1 MPTFRDDPK
10 LGCMVPMMKTDDIN
24 DQSITKDKIRDG
36 NVTTEKL
43 ADCAVSTDKLPDG
56 AVSTSKIASRSVTT
70 EKIAHNSVSRA
81 ELTPDV
87 RTSIDKKAD
96 AEQVNNSLYDLEK
109 KIGERFVIEGDVTN
123 LPDEE
128 DLTSVKESERD
139 VLKLADRSYTPEKFS
154 GKGYKILRRN
164 IKPVSIAVTK
174 IQIESAPSADGTLSF
189 TINGKETQVA
199 VSTTTDNTTALVAKK
214 VTSALQESMT
224 EYEVS
229 AEASLINLTRKSAG
243 SVTPSI
249 FSASTTGVICTVTD
263 STKREFRNIL
273 TAVMMNQPNTIYEI
287 RYDFDLDGETIEI
300 PASSEVIFKGGSITN
315 GTLVLKG
322 NIYAKK
328 ELTLK
333 NIKLKG
339 CLYIITDELIYIQN
353 CSFYTE
359 NEVFDKFS
367 ASIYVN
373 YNNANVVIENCTFLS
388 NRTVSNAI
396 IVNSD
401 INNLV
406 ITSCNISCY
415 LRAALYS
422 IYNIYNCKVQ
432 LNYIHDIGNLLDKN
446 LKLYVGAYGIRISN
460 TSSNDTY
467 PNCNIDILSNKFERI
482 YTYRNINNDNSECHA
497 ILLYA
502 NNVNISNNYI
512 KDILAGESEE
522 DINIFGGQAHEA
534 IYVKGENPVIT
545 YNRIING
552 TGHCNSDGS
561 ICHKHKNTT
570 SNISFNIIEQK
581 FGDGIY
587 CLADDV
593 NISYNTITIENNYSD
608 SDDLHIA
615 RLTAIRNISVDDRAM
630 CKGIISNNKIVL
642 KSRIT
647 NNMSF
652 AIYCN
657 STGRFIDIFNNYI
670 CSEDKCINPFRIDCY
685 KLDDKKEDNVIRI
698 FDNTYIGYH
707 TYIFSIYNIKNGSGY
722 KFIVKNNNIKLLDLN
737 KLPIIYNIDVPD
749 SSFQI
754 IGNEVIGFNNSYLL
768 VFMYSSVSIKN
779 LLVDGNYMD
788 LYIKYFVESNFLET
802 SQILFKNN
810 ILANLEFLLHS
821 DKVNDLFFVNNF
833 VKNEDFILLRNTKSE
848 FTNIELGKV
857 VVKSNFPNFSIK
869 EEGTYTCK
877 ESFCD
882 IVKMKGKI
890 KDYRGVVVNNKKII
904 TRVDSRDF
912 DAFGVSEYMKRK
924 DSLQKIKEAQSKE
937 SLPVGYLAIN
947 TDSNMPIIY
956 IGDNNWLSVNGFSPE
971 YSQKG
976 SSDNKPQLSEHEEGF
991 EYYDTTIKKKILWN
1005 GTSWVNLDGTEL
1017 L

>member
-1 MPTFRDDPK
+1 MSTKQLYEKTSEGMKEVSPLVAIEDIYSKLSDTPLEALVSLYNHVKCEWKGSVADTRRTVPLFLRRSGLFITYNNGTKYVTEFFSAGTDQITTEGWVKDSNWTPVPDEDYISAGVKPGVGSIGYEQLNDNLKQLFREK
-10 LGCMVPMMKTDDIN
+10 V
-24 DQSITKDKIRDG
+24 
-36 NVTTEKL
+36 NVTNF
-43 ADCAVSTDKLPDG
+43 PD
-56 AVSTSKIASRSVTT
+56 
-70 EKIAHNSVSRA
+70 
-81 ELTPDV
+81 
-87 RTSIDKKAD
+87 
-96 AEQVNNSLYDLEK
+96 
-109 KIGERFVIEGDVTN
+109 
-123 LPDEE
+123 DE
-128 DLTSVKESERD
+128 DITSVD
-139 VLKLADRSYTPEKFS
+139 NMLKFKDREVNAANFQS
-154 GKGYKILRRN
+154 KGYVILRKNLRL
-164 IKPVSIAVTK
+164 V
-174 IQIESAPSADGTLSF
+174 
-189 TINGKETQVA
+189 NGIVK
-199 VSTTTDNTTALVAKK
+199 
-214 VTSALQESMT
+214 
-224 EYEVS
+224 
-229 AEASLINLTRKSAG
+229 
-243 SVTPSI
+243 
-249 FSASTTGVICTVTD
+249 
-263 STKREFRNIL
+263 NIL
-273 TAVMMNQPNTIYEI
+273 TQDMINKPNIIYEI

-300 PASSEVIFKGGSITN
+300 PASSEIIFKGGNITN
-315 GTLVLKG
+315 GTLALKG

-339 CLYIITDELIYIQN
+339 CLYINTDELVHIQN
-353 CSFYTE
+353 CSFYSE
-359 NEVFDKFS
+359 NDFFDKFS

-396 IVNSD
+396 VVNYD
-401 INNLV
+401 INSLV
-406 ITSCNISCY
+406 IISCDISCY

-432 LNYIHDIGNLLDKN
+432 LNYIHNIGNLLDKDQD
-446 LKLYVGAYGIRISN
+446 LYVGAYGIRIGN
-460 TSSNDTY
+460 TSNDDTY
-467 PNCNIDILSNKFERI
+467 PNCNIDILSNKFKRI
-482 YTYRNINNDNSECHA
+482 YTYRNLNNDKSECHA

-570 SNISFNIIEQK
+570 SNISYNIIEQK

-593 NISYNTITIENNYSD
+593 NISYNTITIVNNYSD
-608 SDDLHIA
+608 SDASHIA
-615 RLTAIRNISVDDRAM
+615 RLTAIRNISVDDRDM

-657 STGRFIDIFNNYI
+657 SRGRFVDIFNNYI

-685 KLDDKKEDNVIRI
+685 KLDNKNEDSVIRI
-698 FDNTYIGYH
+698 CDNTYIGYH
-707 TYIFSIYNIKNGSGY
+707 TYIFSIYNINDSSGY
-722 KFIVKNNNIKLLDLN
+722 KFIFKSNNIKLLDLN
-737 KLPIIYNIDVPD
+737 SLPIIYNIDVPD

-754 IGNEVIGFNNSYLL
+754 IGNEFIGFYNSYLL
-768 VFMYSSVSIKN
+768 VFIYSSVSIKN

-788 LYIKYFVESNFLET
+788 LYIKYFVESNFSET

-810 ILANLEFLLHS
+810 ILATLEFLLHS
-821 DKVNDLFFVNNF
+821 DKVNDLFFINNF
-833 VKNEDFILLRNTKSE
+833 IKNEEPILLRNLKSE
-848 FTNIELGKV
+848 FTNIELDKFV
-857 VVKSNFPNFSIK
+857 AKSNFPNFSIK
-869 EEGTYTCK
+869 TEGTYTCK

-882 IVKMKGKI
+882 IWKMKGKI
-890 KDYRGVVVNNKKII
+890 KNYNGAVFNNKKII
-904 TRVDSRDF
+904 TRVDNRDF

-924 DSLQKIKEAQSKE
+924 ASLQKIKEAQSNE
-937 SLPVGYLAIN
+937 SLPIGYLAVN
-947 TDSNMPIIY
+947 TDTNMPIIY
-956 IGDNNWLSVNGFSPE
+956 IGNNEWLSVNGFNPE

-976 SSDNKPQLSEHEEGF
+976 NSDSKPQLSKDEEGF
-991 EYYDTTIKKKILWN
+991 EFYDTTHKKKILWN
-1005 GTSWVNLDGTEL
+1005 GTSWVNLDGTVL
-1017 L
+1017 T

>member
-1 MPTFRDDPK
+1 MVK
-10 LGCMVPMMKTDDIN
+10 LGSTLESSRKDGRLANSDNIY
-24 DQSITKDKIRDG
+24 DKISG
-36 NVTTEKL
+36 KMQEEINQE
-43 ADCAVSTDKLPDG
+43 VSALSP
-56 AVSTSKIASRSVTT
+56 V
-70 EKIAHNSVSRA
+70 
-81 ELTPDV
+81 
-87 RTSIDKKAD
+87 
-96 AEQVNNSLYDLEK
+96 
-109 KIGERFVIEGDVTN
+109 
-123 LPDEE
+123 DEE
-128 DLTSVKESERD
+128 DLTRLIDNDGRSVTKF
-139 VLKLADRSYTPEKFS
+139 ADRSYSPQNFS
-154 GKGYKILRRN
+154 GKGYKILRKN
-164 IKPVSIAVTK
+164 IKPVSLAITEIVVSSVPT
-174 IQIESAPSADGTLSF
+174 SDGYLTF
-189 TINGKETQVA
+189 IINGVESHVDVVA
-199 VSTTTDNTTALVAKK
+199 STDTTTDKVAEKIATK
-214 VTSALQESMT
+214 LKDTMH

-229 AEASLINLTRKSAG
+229 KSASTITLTRKFGGIVS
-243 SVTPSI
+243 TPSS
-249 FSASTTGVICTVTD
+249 FSAVGTGGSCIITD
-263 STKREFRNIL
+263 STKIELRNIL
-273 TAVMMNQPNTIYEI
+273 TLDMINQSNTMYEI

-339 CLYIITDELIYIQN
+339 CLYISTDELVHIQN

-359 NEVFDKFS
+359 NDFFDKFS

-373 YNNANVVIENCTFLS
+373 YSNANVVIENCTFLS

-396 IVNSD
+396 VVNYD

-406 ITSCNISCY
+406 IISCDISCY

-432 LNYIHDIGNLLDKN
+432 LNYIHNIGNLLDKDQD
-446 LKLYVGAYGIRISN
+446 LYVGAYGIRIGN
-460 TSSNDTY
+460 TSSDDTY
-467 PNCNIDILSNKFERI
+467 PNCNIDILSNKFKRI
-482 YTYRNINNDNSECHA
+482 YTYRNLDNDKSECHA

-512 KDILAGESEE
+512 KDILAGESEK

-570 SNISFNIIEQK
+570 SNISYNIIEQE

-593 NISYNTITIENNYSD
+593 NISYNTITIVNNYSD
-608 SDDLHIA
+608 SDASHIA

-657 STGRFIDIFNNYI
+657 SRGRLVDIFNNYI

-685 KLDDKKEDNVIRI
+685 KLDNKNEDSVIRI
-698 FDNTYIGYH
+698 CDNTYIGYH
-707 TYIFSIYNIKNGSGY
+707 TYIFSIYNIKDGSGY
-722 KFIVKNNNIKLLDLN
+722 KFIFKSNNIKLLDLN
-737 KLPIIYNIDVPD
+737 SLPIIYNIAVPD

-754 IGNEVIGFNNSYLL
+754 IGNEFIGFNNSYSLI
-768 VFMYSSVSIKN
+768 FIYSSVSIKN

-788 LYIKYFVESNFLET
+788 LYIKYFVESNFSET
-802 SQILFKNN
+802 SQMLFKNN

-833 VKNEDFILLRNTKSE
+833 IKNEEFILLRNMKSE

-857 VVKSNFPNFSIK
+857 VVKSNYPNFSIK
-869 EEGTYTCK
+869 TEGTYTCK

-882 IVKMKGKI
+882 IGKMKGKI
-890 KDYRGVVVNNKKII
+890 KDYKGAVFDNKKII
-904 TRVDSRDF
+904 TRVDNRDF

-937 SLPVGYLAIN
+937 SLPIGYLAVN
-947 TDSNMPIIY
+947 TDTNMPIIY
-956 IGDNNWLSVNGFSPE
+956 IGNNEWLSVNGFSPE

-976 SSDNKPQLSEHEEGF
+976 DSDSKPQLSIDEEGF
-991 EYYDTTIKKKILWN
+991 EFYDTTHKKKILWN